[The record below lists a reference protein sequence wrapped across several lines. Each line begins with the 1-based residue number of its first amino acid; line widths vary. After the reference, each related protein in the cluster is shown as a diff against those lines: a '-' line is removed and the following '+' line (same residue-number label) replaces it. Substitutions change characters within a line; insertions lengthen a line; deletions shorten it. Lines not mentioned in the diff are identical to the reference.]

1 MAFTRERASGLPDGA
16 ARDEIRT
23 ALDVT
28 LLVEAGAGSGKTTML
43 VDRMLA
49 LLAAGK
55 AGPENL
61 AAVTFTRKAAS
72 HLRRRF
78 QTALESAARSERD
91 AARARRLH
99 EARGALDRLTL
110 GTIDSF
116 CALLLSERPLEAG
129 IDPAALRVELQE
141 AALFRART
149 FREYVGTLAD
159 AHSSVAS
166 LFALGVTMKELE
178 DSFELYAEYP
188 DVVPVVSDPLALPD
202 FKGTREEVEDF
213 LERAIPLVPPE
224 PGPEGRDDLQTK
236 LLEARALLQLP
247 EYATPAGFARLLR
260 TLRPH
265 GGATQKRWPD
275 KALAKRLGQEYE
287 SLRQNVVKPALA
299 EWQLALHERIYGVL
313 RPALAHLAARR
324 AGKGP
329 FTYADLL
336 LATRDVLR
344 DFPAV
349 RRAFARRFTHLLV
362 DEFQDT
368 DPLQAEI
375 LLYLT
380 SDDLDEKDVS
390 RLKPRAGSLFVVGD
404 PKQSIYRFRR
414 ADIAAYMNFRRTLV
428 ASGGRIVRLEAN
440 FRAVPTLTDPAN
452 VWFRSLF
459 PEAADDRQASFAPL
473 EPVRKD
479 RSEKSGAFRLFTP
492 SEGAKAEET
501 ACANAS
507 QVARFVRAAVDHG
520 WPVASD
526 GPERAARFGDF
537 LVLTRTREHLDV
549 YARAFEALG
558 IPADVSGSRAL
569 PISKGLTELRP
580 FLAAIQ
586 DPDDDVS
593 VVAFLSGPLSGVD
606 DDALY
611 RFHRDGG
618 RFSYLV
624 EPPPGTDKRISRGLD
639 LLAKARKD
647 VNAHPAGAALG
658 LICDRLGL
666 VARLAAGPEGRTAS
680 GNLLKVLALARRFT
694 SEGLSFRDVVERLAE
709 DAPSL
714 DLEEMSIEPVDAD
727 AVRLMN
733 LHRAKGLEA
742 PIVVLA
748 ELGNWRK
755 ADPKRHVARGAAGS
769 RGWFTA
775 GYLGRQTDRA
785 PSWNVTATPPDWENR
800 RAEEA
805 AFEEAEKTR
814 LLYVAATR
822 ARDALIVSLR
832 EDKPEAGAWA
842 PLRSG
847 LKELPAAVSELR
859 ALATAK
865 TPPLAAE
872 LAGARR
878 GIAEGRLRTAAASYA
893 VTPVTALA
901 KKEGPRAPS
910 AAQDARGAA
919 WGRVLHQLLEAAM
932 RTPGLALRPVAENL
946 LREEELGPELLDEVI
961 HVAESVTSSPLWA
974 RARAS
979 KRRFV
984 EAPFA
989 MMVPSADLGVS
1000 IGPEQT
1006 LLKGAIDLVFEEDGV
1021 WHIVDWKSDA
1031 VGDNLAEL
1039 VAHYAPQ
1046 ITHYRKAWEALTK
1059 QRAVAGLYFMDN
1071 GHLEWLEEGRSEG
1084 ASREEKE
1091 GDSLKGVERA
1101 AEPEAGASQAQGRR
1115 PVQASLPFEED

>member
-1 MAFTRERASGLPDGA
+1 MPLIRDGSAGLPDGI
-16 ARDEIRT
+16 AREAIRT
-23 ALDVT
+23 QLDVT

-49 LLAAGK
+49 LLAAGR
-55 AGPENL
+55 ASPENL

-78 QTALESAARSERD
+78 QTALEASARSETD
-91 AARARRLH
+91 PARKKH
-99 EARGALDRLTL
+99 IEEARGALDRLTL

-159 AHSSVAS
+159 VRNPVAA
-166 LFALGVTMKELE
+166 LFQLGVTMKELE

-188 DVVPVVSDPLALPD
+188 DVVPVVADPLALPD
-202 FKGTREEVEDF
+202 FSRVRPGIENF
-213 LERAIPLVPPE
+213 LERAIPLVPDVADDS
-224 PGPEGRDDLQTK
+224 GRDDVQ
-236 LLEARALLQLP
+236 RALIEAGSLRELP
-247 EYATPAGFARLLR
+247 EYETPGGFARLLR
-260 TLRPH
+260 TLRKTPQRKAQFTW
-265 GGATQKRWPD
+265 GDRAVGKRVID
-275 KALAKRLGQEYE
+275 EFE
-287 SLRQNVVKPALA
+287 SLRQSVVKPALA
-299 EWQLALHERIYGVL
+299 EWQLALHERIYAVL
-313 RPALAHLAARR
+313 RPALQHFAARR
-324 AGKGP
+324 AGNGP

-336 LATRDVLR
+336 LATRDLLR

-349 RRAFARRFTHLLV
+349 RRAFAARFTHLLV

-380 SDDLDEKDVS
+380 SDDFDEKNVA
-390 RLKPRAGSLFVVGD
+390 RLAPRAGSLFVVGD

-428 ASGGRIVRLEAN
+428 ASGGRIVPLTAN
-440 FRAVPTLTDPAN
+440 FRAVPALTGAAN
-452 VWFRSLF
+452 EVFRIAF
-459 PEAADDRQASFAPL
+459 PPRADERQAAFAPL
-473 EPVRKD
+473 EPVRPD
-479 RSEKSGAFRLFTP
+479 PGPASGAFRLL
-492 SEGAKAEET
+492 SDAER
-501 ACANAS
+501 NPDD
-507 QVARFVRAAVDHG
+507 VARFVRWAVDSR
-520 WPVASD
+520 WPVTCD
-526 GPERAARFGDF
+526 GPVRAARFGDF
-537 LVLTRTREHLDV
+537 LVLTRAREHLDA

-558 IPADVSGSRAL
+558 IPVDVSGSRAL
-569 PISKGLTELRP
+569 PISKGLAELRP

-606 DDALY
+606 DNALY
-611 RFHRDGG
+611 EFHRAGG

-624 EPPPGTDKRISRGLD
+624 EPPPGTDPRIARGLQVFS
-639 LLAKARKD
+639 KARKD
-647 VNAHPAGAALG
+647 VHALPAGAALG

-680 GNLLKVLALARRFT
+680 GNLLKVLALARRLT

-709 DAPSL
+709 DAPAL
-714 DLEEMSIEPVDAD
+714 DLEEMSIEPVDTD

-748 ELGNWRK
+748 ELSPWRK
-755 ADPKRHVARGAAGS
+755 PEPTRHVARGAAGS

-775 GYLGRQTDRA
+775 GYWMRPDDRA
-785 PSWNVTATPPDWENR
+785 PQWIVTATPPDWESR

-822 ARDALIVSLR
+822 ARDTLVVSLR
-832 EDKPEAGAWA
+832 EDKPENGAWA
-842 PLRSG
+842 PLRLG
-847 LKELPAAVSELR
+847 LKELPTAFANLR
-859 ALATAK
+859 DPAPAR

-872 LAGARR
+872 LPDARKR
-878 GIAEGRLRTAAASYA
+878 IAEGRFRAATPSFA

-901 KKEGPRAPS
+901 KKEGPRAPT
-910 AAQDARGAA
+910 AAENARGAA

-932 RTPGLALRPVAENL
+932 RTPGVELRPVAENL
-946 LREEELGPELLDEVI
+946 LREEELGSEFLDEALR
-961 HVAESVTSSPLWA
+961 VATSVTSSPLWA
-974 RARAS
+974 RARAA

-989 MMVPSADLGVS
+989 MMVRSADLGVS
-1000 IGPEQT
+1000 VGPDET

-1031 VGDNLAEL
+1031 VGDNLAAL

-1046 ITHYRKAWEALTK
+1046 VEHYRRAWETLTK

-1071 GHLEWLEEGRSEG
+1071 GHLHWLEKPTPLRQG
-1084 ASREEKE
+1084 
-1091 GDSLKGVERA
+1091 SLFDE
-1101 AEPEAGASQAQGRR
+1101 
-1115 PVQASLPFEED
+1115 

>member
-1 MAFTRERASGLPDGA
+1 MAATRESEAGLPDGA

-55 AGPENL
+55 ACPENL

-78 QTALESAARSERD
+78 QTALETAARSERD
-91 AARARRLH
+91 AARKRLLD

-159 AHSSVAS
+159 ARSPVAA
-166 LFALGVTMKELE
+166 LLALGVTMKELE
-178 DSFELYAEYP
+178 DSFELYSEYP
-188 DVVPVVSDPLALPD
+188 DVVPVVADPLALPD
-202 FKGTREEVEDF
+202 FQGDREKVEDF
-213 LERAIPLVPPE
+213 LRKAIPLVPE
-224 PGPEGRDDLQTK
+224 APGAAGRDDLQAR
-236 LLEARALLQLP
+236 LFEARDLRELP
-247 EYATPAGFARLLR
+247 DYAMPPGFARLLGI
-260 TLRPH
+260 LRPA
-265 GGATQKRWPD
+265 GGVTLYKWPD
-275 KALAKRLGQEYE
+275 KELARRLGKEFE
-287 SLRQNVVKPALA
+287 ALRQGVVKPALA
-299 EWQLALHERIYGVL
+299 EWQLALHERIYAVL
-313 RPALAHLAARR
+313 RPALAHLAAQR
-324 AGKGP
+324 AGNGP

-336 LATRDVLR
+336 LATRDLLR

-349 RRAFARRFTHLLV
+349 RRAFAARFTHLLV

-380 SDDLDEKDVS
+380 SDDLDEKDVT
-390 RLKPRAGSLFVVGD
+390 LLAPRAGSLFVVGD

-440 FRAVPTLTDPAN
+440 FRAVPTLTGPAN
-452 VWFRSLF
+452 AWFRSLF
-459 PEAADDRQASFAPL
+459 PAETNDRQASFAPL
-473 EPVRKD
+473 EPVRRD
-479 RSEKSGAFRLFTP
+479 CSERSGAFRLPTAAG
-492 SEGAKAEET
+492 EKAKADEI
-501 ACANAS
+501 ARANAS
-507 QVARFVRAAVDHG
+507 DVARFVRGAVDHK

-526 GPERAARFGDF
+526 GPERDARFGDF
-537 LVLTRTREHLDV
+537 LVLTRTREHLEA

-558 IPADVSGSRAL
+558 VPVDVSGSRAL
-569 PISKGLTELRP
+569 PISKGLAELRP

-606 DDALY
+606 DNALY
-611 RFHRDGG
+611 GFRRAGG

-624 EPPPGTDKRISRGLD
+624 DPPSGTDSRIARGLD
-639 LLAKARKD
+639 LLARARKD
-647 VNAHPAGAALG
+647 VHAHPAGAALG

-680 GNLLKVLALARRFT
+680 GNLVKVLALARQLT
-694 SEGLSFRDVVERLAE
+694 SEGLSFRDIVERLAE
-709 DAPSL
+709 DAPAL
-714 DLEEMSIEPVDAD
+714 DLEEMNVEPVDAD

-742 PIVVLA
+742 PIVILA
-748 ELGNWRK
+748 ELSAWRK
-755 ADPKRHVARGAAGS
+755 PDPRRHVARGAAGS

-775 GYLGRQTDRA
+775 GYWMRPDDRA
-785 PSWNVTATPPDWENR
+785 PQWVVTATPPDWENR
-800 RAEEA
+800 RNDEI

-822 ARDALIVSLR
+822 ARDTLVVSLR
-832 EDKPEAGAWA
+832 QDKPETGAWA
-842 PLRSG
+842 PLRLA
-847 LKELPAAVSELR
+847 LKDLPAAVAEPR
-859 ALATAK
+859 ASVPAK
-865 TPPLAAE
+865 TAPLAAE
-872 LAGARR
+872 LPEARKR
-878 GIAEGRLRTAAASYA
+878 IAEGRLLAAAPSFA
-893 VTPVTALA
+893 VTPVTTLA

-910 AAQDARGAA
+910 AAEEAHGTA
-919 WGRVLHQLLEAAM
+919 WGRVMHRLLEAAM
-932 RTPGLALRPVAENL
+932 RAPGLKLHPLAENL
-946 LREEELGPELLDEVI
+946 LREEELGPELLDEVLR
-961 HVAESVTSSPLWA
+961 VAVSVISSPLWA
-974 RARAS
+974 RARMA

-989 MMVPSADLGVS
+989 MMVPSAGLGVS
-1000 IGPEQT
+1000 GGPEVT

-1031 VGDNLAEL
+1031 VGDNLAAL

-1046 ITHYRKAWEALTK
+1046 IAHYRKAWEALTK

-1071 GHLEWLEEGRSEG
+1071 GHLEWL
-1084 ASREEKE
+1084 
-1091 GDSLKGVERA
+1091 DT
-1101 AEPEAGASQAQGRR
+1101 PPQAPGRR
-1115 PVQASLPFEED
+1115 LEQASFPFEEN

>member
-1 MAFTRERASGLPDGA
+1 MALPRERAAHLLDGA

-55 AGPENL
+55 ACPENL

-78 QTALESAARSERD
+78 QSALEAAARSETNAVRKRHID
-91 AARARRLH
+91 

-159 AHSSVAS
+159 ARSPVAA

-188 DVVPVVSDPLALPD
+188 DVVPVVADPLALPD
-202 FKGTREEVEDF
+202 FSRVRPLVEDF
-213 LERAIPLVPPE
+213 LERAIPLVPGTAHE
-224 PGPEGRDDLQTK
+224 SGRDDVQRT
-236 LLEARALLQLP
+236 LLEARSLRELP
-247 EYATPAGFARLLR
+247 DYATPGGFARLLR
-260 TLRPH
+260 TLRKTPQRKAQFTWDDKSV
-265 GGATQKRWPD
+265 GKRVID
-275 KALAKRLGQEYE
+275 EFE
-287 SLRQNVVKPALA
+287 TLRQGVVKPALA
-299 EWQLALHERIYGVL
+299 EWQLALHERIYAVL

-324 AGKGP
+324 AGNGP

-336 LATRDVLR
+336 LATRDLLR

-349 RRAFARRFTHLLV
+349 RRAFAARFTHLLV

-380 SDDLDEKDVS
+380 SDDLDEKDVT
-390 RLKPRAGSLFVVGD
+390 LLAPRAGSLFVVGD

-440 FRAVPTLTDPAN
+440 FRAVPALTDPAN
-452 VWFRSLF
+452 AWFRSLF
-459 PEAADDRQASFAPL
+459 PAEANDRQASFAPL
-473 EPVRKD
+473 EPVRAD
-479 RSEKSGAFRLFTP
+479 RSERSGAFRLLTRAG
-492 SEGAKAEET
+492 GAKADDL
-501 ACANAS
+501 ARANAS
-507 QVARFVRAAVDHG
+507 DVARFVRGAVDHK

-537 LVLTRTREHLDV
+537 LVLTRTRKHLDV

-558 IPADVSGSRAL
+558 VPVDVSGSKAL
-569 PISKGLTELRP
+569 PISKGLAELRP

-606 DDALY
+606 DNALNGF
-611 RFHRDGG
+611 RRAGG

-624 EPPPGTDKRISRGLD
+624 EPPPGADPRIARGLD

-680 GNLLKVLALARRFT
+680 GNLLKVLALARRLT
-694 SEGLSFRDVVERLAE
+694 SEGLSFRDVVERIAE
-709 DAPSL
+709 DAPAL
-714 DLEEMSIEPVDAD
+714 DLEEMSVEPVDAD

-748 ELGNWRK
+748 ELSTWK
-755 ADPKRHVARGAAGS
+755 KSDPKRHVARGAAGS
-769 RGWFTA
+769 RGWFTV
-775 GYLGRQTDRA
+775 GYFGRQVDRA

-800 RAEEA
+800 KNDEI

-822 ARDALIVSLR
+822 ARDTLVVSLR
-832 EDKPEAGAWA
+832 EDKPETGAWA
-842 PLRSG
+842 PLRFG
-847 LKELPAAVSELR
+847 LKELPTAVAELR
-859 ALATAK
+859 AFAPVK

-872 LAGARR
+872 LPEARKR
-878 GIAEGRLRTAAASYA
+878 IAEGRLRAAAPSFA
-893 VTPVTALA
+893 VTPVTTLA
-901 KKEGPRAPS
+901 KKEGPRAPT
-910 AAQDARGAA
+910 AAENARGAA

-932 RTPGLALRPVAENL
+932 RTPGLALGPIAENL
-946 LREEELGPELLDEVI
+946 LREEELGPELLDEVLR
-961 HVAESVTSSPLWA
+961 VAASVTSSPLWT
-974 RARAS
+974 RARAAP
-979 KRRFV
+979 RRFV

-989 MMVPSADLGVS
+989 MMVPSAELGVS
-1000 IGPEQT
+1000 GGPEET
-1006 LLKGAIDLVFEEDGV
+1006 LLKGAIDLVFEEEGV

-1031 VGDNLAEL
+1031 VGDNLAAL
-1039 VAHYAPQ
+1039 IAHYAPQ
-1046 ITHYRKAWEALTK
+1046 IAHYRKAWEALTK
-1059 QRAVAGLYFMDN
+1059 QRAVAGLYFMET
-1071 GHLEWLEEGRSEG
+1071 GHLEWLESRRST
-1084 ASREEKE
+1084 
-1091 GDSLKGVERA
+1091 
-1101 AEPEAGASQAQGRR
+1101 
-1115 PVQASLPFEED
+1115 QASLPFEEN

>member
-1 MAFTRERASGLPDGA
+1 MGFAGEDAAILPDAA
-16 ARDEIRT
+16 ARHEIRT
-23 ALDVT
+23 SLDVT

-49 LLAAGK
+49 LLAEGK
-55 AGPENL
+55 ADPENL

-78 QTALESAARSERD
+78 QSALETAARRERD
-91 AARARRLH
+91 PARKRRLDD
-99 EARGALDRLTL
+99 ARGTLDRLTL

-159 AHSSVAS
+159 ARSPVAS
-166 LFALGVTMKELE
+166 LFALGVTMRELE

-188 DVVPVVSDPLALPD
+188 DVVPVVADPLALPD
-202 FKGTREEVEDF
+202 FEEIRGKIEDF
-213 LERAIPLVPPE
+213 LRRVIPLVPE
-224 PGPEGRDDLQTK
+224 APGAAGRDDLQAR
-236 LLEARALLQLP
+236 LLEARNLRELP
-247 EYATPAGFARLLR
+247 EYATPPGFARLLR
-260 TLRPH
+260 ILRPA
-265 GGATQKRWPD
+265 GGATLYKWPD
-275 KALAKRLGQEYE
+275 KELARSLGKEFE
-287 SLRQNVVKPALA
+287 ALRQDVIKPALA
-299 EWQLALHERIYGVL
+299 EWQLALHERIYAVL
-313 RPALAHLAARR
+313 RPGLAHLASRR
-324 AGKGP
+324 AGNGP

-336 LATRDVLR
+336 LATRDLLR

-349 RRAFARRFTHLLV
+349 RRAFTTRFTHLLV

-428 ASGGRIVRLEAN
+428 ASGGRIVRLDAN
-440 FRAVPTLTDPAN
+440 FRAVRALTDPAN
-452 VWFRSLF
+452 AWFRSRF
-459 PEAADDRQASFAPL
+459 PAVADDRQAAFSPL
-473 EPVRKD
+473 EPVRDD
-479 RSEKSGAFRLFTP
+479 RSERSGAFRLLTRA
-492 SEGAKAEET
+492 GASAEEL

-507 QVARFVRAAVDHG
+507 DVASFVRGAVDHK
-520 WPVASD
+520 WPVSSD

-558 IPADVSGSRAL
+558 IPVDVSGSRAL
-569 PISKGLTELRP
+569 PISKGLAVLRP

-593 VVAFLSGPLSGVD
+593 IVAFLSGPLSGVD
-606 DDALY
+606 DEALY
-611 RFHRDGG
+611 EFHRAGG

-624 EPPPGTDKRISRGLD
+624 DPPPGTDPRISRGLG
-639 LLAKARKD
+639 LLARARKD
-647 VNAHPAGAALG
+647 VNVHPAGAALA
-658 LICDRLGL
+658 LTCDRLGL

-680 GNLLKVLALARRFT
+680 GNLLKVLALARRLT
-694 SEGLSFRDVVERLAE
+694 SEGHSFRDVVQRLAE

-714 DLEEMSIEPVDAD
+714 DLEEMSVEPVDAD

-748 ELGNWRK
+748 ELSVWRK
-755 ADPKRHVARGAAGS
+755 PEPRRHVARGAAGS

-775 GYLGRQTDRA
+775 GYWMRPNQWA
-785 PSWNVTATPPDWENR
+785 ATATPPDWESRKND
-800 RAEEA
+800 EI
-805 AFEEAEKTR
+805 AFEEAERTR

-822 ARDALIVSLR
+822 ARDTLVVSLR
-832 EDKPEAGAWA
+832 EDKPESGAWA

-847 LKELPAAVSELR
+847 LKELPPAIAELR
-859 ALATAK
+859 PFAPAK

-872 LAGARR
+872 LAGARKR
-878 GIAEGRLRTAAASYA
+878 IAEGRLSAATPSFVVA
-893 VTPVTALA
+893 PVTALA
-901 KKEGPRAPS
+901 KKEGPRAP
-910 AAQDARGAA
+910 AAAENARGTA

-932 RTPGLALRPVAENL
+932 RTPGLSLRPVAQNL
-946 LREEELGPELLDEVI
+946 LREEELGSAFLDEVLR
-961 HVAESVTSSPLWA
+961 VADSVTTSPLWA
-974 RARAS
+974 RALAA

-989 MMVPSADLGVS
+989 MMVPSAELGVS
-1000 IGPEQT
+1000 GGPEET
-1006 LLKGAIDLVFEEDGV
+1006 LLKGAIDLVFEEDGI
-1021 WHIVDWKSDA
+1021 WHIVDWKSDV
-1031 VGDNLAEL
+1031 VGDNLDAL

-1046 ITHYRKAWEALTK
+1046 IEHYRKAWEALTK

-1071 GHLEWLEEGRSEG
+1071 GHLQWLEEGRSRDT
-1084 ASREEKE
+1084 SRGEKE
-1091 GDSLKGVERA
+1091 RDSLKGVERA